1 MGEGTPPWLFP
12 PGPYDSGP
20 LLCLAGAG
28 LGSEIDSGL
37 ACMVDNGLPGTNA
50 GATLGWP
57 IVDLLLSEGLLL
69 WNDRLSPG
77 PPLTNDVLLP
87 PVGPLKTLSA
97 VRNTGSAWKP
107 AAKED
112 GRLRFRP

>member
-1 MGEGTPPWLFP
+1 MGEVTLPGLFP
-12 PGPYDSGP
+12 PGPYNSGP

-37 ACMVDNGLPGTNA
+37 ACMADTGLPGTNA
-50 GATLGWP
+50 GARLGWA
-57 IVDLLLSEGLLL
+57 IVDLPLSEGLLL
-69 WNDRLSPG
+69 WNDRLSLG
-77 PPLTNDVLLP
+77 PALTNDALLP
-87 PVGPLKTLSA
+87 LVGPLKTLSA

-112 GRLRFRP
+112 WRLRF